1 MSTLEEVEAKAGS
14 INVGSETELVQ
25 DIVDQEAIAYQQEQS
40 FADDVQDVQ
49 ENPIS
54 IDHEAEARKF
64 QSMYDR
70 AQSENARLKR
80 LEPVAELLEKRP
92 DLVQKLQEGIA
103 TPQSSKESQP
113 GINKDDFNPWD
124 AYTEEGSVSNQHV
137 KNQMQQVAGGMIQN
151 AMAEQQRQMQADMQL
166 NNTVNTLRETYK
178 MADAEIQD
186 FIQFTTQPKE
196 AVGMGNLVKL
206 WRDVNGTQVAA
217 NDTMEAVNAA
227 KQAPR
232 TAGVLQGQAPT
243 SPKNSQDKAWDSV
256 LKTGSGARLP

>member
-1 MSTLEEVEAKAGS
+1 MSTLEEAEARAGS
-14 INVGSETELVQ
+14 ISAGSETELVQ
-25 DIVDQEAIAYQQEQS
+25 DIVDQ
-40 FADDVQDVQ
+40 DDVQDVQ

-151 AMAEQQRQMQADMQL
+151 AMAEQQRQMQA
-166 NNTVNTLRETYK
+166 
-178 MADAEIQD
+178 MA
-186 FIQFTTQPKE
+186 
-196 AVGMGNLVKL
+196 
-206 WRDVNGTQVAA
+206 RC
-217 NDTMEAVNAA
+217 
-227 KQAPR
+227 
-232 TAGVLQGQAPT
+232 
-243 SPKNSQDKAWDSV
+243 
-256 LKTGSGARLP
+256 